1 MPLPTNNLQAIEQK
15 VRKLTR
21 SPSTAQL
28 SALDLDNYINTF
40 ILYDF
45 PEHLR
50 TFKLKTSF
58 TFYTNPYQDEYP
70 TDILSFGTASSADL
84 QPLYNFQNLY
94 LTIHP
99 PLFIAGFEQFYTQS
113 REELFAIYPKVN
125 FILGTGFI
133 GDGIQTTFSGV
144 IRNANQPPFS
154 NPPYVQQQSTVLLK
168 NQVLFDSVDIN
179 NNGLSLIDVPCLDPV
194 TGNQTVWGNLYI
206 PGQQPATAPLP
217 PGTPPMIISYTPL
230 PGNTV
235 PNGVQQTNYINYLTG
250 AYTITFNIAPRA
262 GAPINSQ
269 TVPSVTALPQAVC
282 FYANKFIVRPVPDQP
297 YRINFE
303 VYARPTALLASGDIP
318 QLEEYWQLFAY
329 GAAKKVFED
338 RMDLESVALI
348 LPEYKKQ
355 MALVERRTI
364 VQITNSRSRTIYT
377 DQLSGGYNN
386 FWGGGPF

>member
-1 MPLPTNNLQAIEQK
+1 MPLPPTTLQAIEQK

-28 SALDLDNYINTF
+28 STSDLDNYINTF

-50 TFKLKTSF
+50 TFNFRTNF

-70 TDILSFGTASSADL
+70 TDILSFGAASAANL

-94 LTIHP
+94 LTVHP
-99 PLFIAGFEQFYTQS
+99 PLYVAGFEQFYSQS
-113 REELFAIYPKVN
+113 REELFSIYPKVN
-125 FILGTGFI
+125 FIASIGRL
-133 GDGIQTTFSGV
+133 GDGIQTSFSGV
-144 IRNANQPPFS
+144 IRNANQPPFT
-154 NPPYVQQQSTVLLK
+154 NPPPVQQQSTVLLK

-179 NNGLSLIDVPCLDPV
+179 GNGLSLIDVPLLDPV
-194 TGNQTVWGNLYI
+194 TGNQTIWGNLYI
-206 PGQQPATAPLP
+206 PGQQPA
-217 PGTPPMIISYTPL
+217 TPPMIISYTPL
-230 PGNTV
+230 PGNAV
-235 PNGVQQTNYINYLTG
+235 PNGVDPANYINYLTG
-250 AYTITFNIAPRA
+250 AFTITFNVAPKA

-269 TVPSVTALPQAVC
+269 TVPSVTALPQVVC

-303 VYARPTALLASGDIP
+303 VYARPTALLAQGDIP

-364 VQITNSRSRTIYT
+364 VQITNSRSSTIYT
-377 DQLSGGYNN
+377 DHLTGGYNN